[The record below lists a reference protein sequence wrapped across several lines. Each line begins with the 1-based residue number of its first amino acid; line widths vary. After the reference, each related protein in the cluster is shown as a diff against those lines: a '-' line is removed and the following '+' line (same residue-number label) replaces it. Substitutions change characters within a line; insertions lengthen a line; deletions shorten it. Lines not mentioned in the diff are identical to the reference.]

1 MLGPIFMKIEYRRVT
16 HVTVAV
22 PAGEHERVKAFY
34 GGILGLEEVTPPAA
48 VDGAYDILWFQWLD
62 VLLHIDFTPPWFR
75 PAENRHLALEIKDI
89 AKVRNYLEKQGAE
102 IREAVVIPDRVRFY
116 VLDPFGNYFEF
127 IEMKHA

>member
-1 MLGPIFMKIEYRRVT
+1 MKIEYRRVN

-22 PAGEHERVKAFY
+22 PAGEHEKVKAFY

-75 PAENRHLALEIKDI
+75 PAENRHLALEVKDI
-89 AKVRNYLEKQGAE
+89 AAVRNYLEKRGAE

>member
-1 MLGPIFMKIEYRRVT
+1 MKIEYRRVN

-22 PAGEHERVKAFY
+22 PAGQHETVKSFY
-34 GGILGLEEVTPPAA
+34 GGILGLKEVTPPAT
-48 VDGAYDILWFQWLD
+48 VNGAYDILWFQWLD
-62 VLLHIDFTPPWFR
+62 VLLHIDFTPPWFK
-75 PAENRHLALEIKDI
+75 PAENRHLAVEVDDI
-89 AKVRNYLEKQGAE
+89 AAARDYLEKRGAE

>member
-1 MLGPIFMKIEYRRVT
+1 MKIEYRRVN

-22 PAGEHERVKAFY
+22 PAGEHEKVKAFY
-34 GGILGLEEVTPPAA
+34 GGMLGLQEVTPPGA

-75 PAENRHLALEIKDI
+75 PAENRHLALEVKDI
-89 AKVRNYLEKQGAE
+89 AAVRDYLEKRGAE